1 MPDDTERPEELGAA
15 FRRLAQT
22 LLRTGRNRRDLFLLE
37 ARDEWR
43 QGCILLLLAGGAA
56 LALTMAVAVGTATAV
71 AWCLQAGRPDLLLGL
86 AAVLLVAMLVASV
99 ELRRRLRRWH
109 PFSATLAE
117 LGKDVAS

>member
-1 MPDDTERPEELGAA
+1 MPDDTERPEELGTAL
-15 FRRLAQT
+15 RRLAQT

-43 QGCILLLLAGGAA
+43 QGCILLLAGGAA
-56 LALTMAVAVGTATAV
+56 LALTMAVVVGTATAV

-86 AAVLLVAMLVASV
+86 AAVLLVAVLVAYV